1 MSPIYDPGLLLRICE
16 EVRRVKGNY
25 LFKKW
30 AIDLNRIFSKEEIKI
45 LRDITK
51 SLLAIAIRKMQ
62 IKTTLKFY
70 LTPMRMGKINKTDK
84 KC

>member
-1 MSPIYDPGLLLRICE
+1 M
-16 EVRRVKGNY
+16 KGND
-25 LFKKW
+25 LFTKW

-45 LRDITK
+45 LRNITK
-51 SLLAIAIRKMQ
+51 SLLAIAIRKTQ

-70 LTPMRMGKINKTDK
+70 LTPMRIAKINNTDK